1 MYNKNNLKNVQINF
15 KKFYNLY
22 TSSKISYQNI
32 MCSKKYSY
40 VSY

>member
-1 MYNKNNLKNVQINF
+1 MYKLI

-40 VSY
+40 VSYIKFYI